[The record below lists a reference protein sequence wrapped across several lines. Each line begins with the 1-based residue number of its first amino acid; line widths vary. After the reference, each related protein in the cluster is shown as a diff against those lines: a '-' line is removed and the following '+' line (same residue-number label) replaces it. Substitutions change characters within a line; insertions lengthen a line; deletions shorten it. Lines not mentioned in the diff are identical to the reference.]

1 MTPAVKTLTKLKL
14 SFEIHEYA
22 HAPSAESYGL
32 EAAEQLNQPPAK
44 VFKTLVVED
53 SSGELGVGI
62 VPVHCELDLK
72 AIAACLGAKKAKM
85 ANPQKVERI
94 TGYVLG
100 GVSPIGQKKRLETF
114 IDTSAESLDSV
125 FVSGGKR
132 GMDIELTPS
141 DLILAT
147 EGRYESIGIN
157 R

>member
-1 MTPAVKTLTKLKL
+1 
-14 SFEIHEYA
+14 
-22 HAPSAESYGL
+22 
-32 EAAEQLNQPPAK
+32 
-44 VFKTLVVED
+44 
-53 SSGELGVGI
+53 
-62 VPVHCELDLK
+62 
-72 AIAACLGAKKAKM
+72 M

-114 IDTSAESLDSV
+114 IDASAESLDSV